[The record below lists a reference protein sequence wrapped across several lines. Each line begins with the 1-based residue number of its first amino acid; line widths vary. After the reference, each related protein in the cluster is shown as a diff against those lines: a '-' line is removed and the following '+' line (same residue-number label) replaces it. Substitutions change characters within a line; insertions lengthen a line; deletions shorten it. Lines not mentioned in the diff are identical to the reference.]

1 MDRPEFEFRQAQAAF
16 DLIWLVQ
23 AQDDVRLTQIGGG
36 ELLRIVREKSCRFE
50 EETEAKCYEQ
60 LAVTALDSSEGADI
74 AVAMIAA
81 NDLQRGLWGGD
92 TRDFAEVAVEKILA
106 ASRPLRTA
114 IFRGLDA
121 LEDLSY
127 SYEPTEYFQPKKSR
141 LTRTAEQILP
151 KLCEVAKAMDE
162 PTRKSV
168 AAADYGCDIDR
179 HLEALNDVLSSET
192 CLFPQDEVWYPS
204 EVVELVSHVRATS
217 GFVPC
222 TALLLANALQGR
234 VNVGWFEFRWSNLAA
249 DYNDLPKSVRAP
261 ILAGLRF
268 LYESGEDFLTYTGAK
283 HCDPVASPEGLIDF
297 VQLDD
302 DEFQGK

>member
-1 MDRPEFEFRQAQAAF
+1 MDRPDFHFRQAQSAF
-16 DLIWLVQ
+16 DLIWLLQV
-23 AQDDVRLTQIGGG
+23 QDDVLLAEIGGQG
-36 ELLRIVREKSCRFE
+36 FPKIVREKSCRFE
-50 EETEAKCYEQ
+50 EETDAKCYEQ
-60 LAVTALDSSEGADI
+60 LAATAIESSEGADI
-74 AVAMIAA
+74 AVAMIVA

-92 TRDFAEVAVEKILA
+92 TRDFAEMAAKKVLA
-106 ASRPLRTA
+106 AGRPLCTA

-127 SYEPTEYFQPKKSR
+127 SYEPTEYFQPDKSR

-151 KLCEVAKAMDE
+151 QLCEIAKSMDE

-192 CLFPQDEVWYPS
+192 CLFPNDEAWYPS

-234 VNVGWFEFRWSNLAA
+234 DNVGWFEFRWSNLAA
-249 DYNDLPKSVRAP
+249 DYNVLPKTVRAP

-268 LYESGEDFLTYTGAK
+268 IYESGEDFLTYSGAK
-283 HCDPVASPEGLIDF
+283 HCDPVASPEGFIDF
-297 VQLDD
+297 VKLRD
-302 DEFQGK
+302 DEF

>member
-1 MDRPEFEFRQAQAAF
+1 MDRPYFQFRQAQSAF
-16 DLIWLVQ
+16 DLIWLLQ
-23 AQDDVRLTQIGGG
+23 AQNDVLLAEVGGP
-36 ELLRIVREKSCRFE
+36 EFPKIVRENSCRFE

-60 LAVTALDSSEGADI
+60 LAVTALESSDGAEI

-81 NDLQRGLWGGD
+81 NDLQRGLWDGD
-92 TRDFAEVAVEKILA
+92 SRDFAEMAVEKILA
-106 ASRPLRTA
+106 AGRPIRTA
-114 IFRGLDA
+114 IFRGLDT

-127 SYEPTEYFQPKKSR
+127 SYEPTEYFQPNKSR
-141 LTRTAEQILP
+141 LTRTADQILP

-192 CLFPQDEVWYPS
+192 CLFPKDDVWYPS

-222 TALLLANALQGR
+222 TALLLANALQGSD
-234 VNVGWFEFRWSNLAA
+234 NVGWFEFRWSNLAA
-249 DYNDLPKSVRAP
+249 DYNDLPESVRTP

-268 LYESGEDFLTYTGAK
+268 LYESGEDFLTFTRAK

-297 VQLDD
+297 VQLHD
-302 DEFQGK
+302 DEF